1 MSLCENTSMTNE
13 FQDIFTVFTME
24 SRSMSFENNGN
35 RLESGFPFKKHQFI
49 VLHGNGGGA
58 NQKS

>member
-1 MSLCENTSMTNE
+1 MTNE